1 MKILIVGGTRFI
13 GRNLVSSLV
22 KTNVEFVLT
31 SRRINPDV
39 PHSQQIICDREEFN
53 KSAGSKQKF
62 DLIVDFN
69 GYNANQFYDFN
80 LRASESKYFFVSTA
94 WIDRPVNAIR
104 TNDSRPS
111 TKTFF
116 NSLEGN
122 YVKAKKEAEDKVIE
136 RYGQNAVILR
146 LPIVLGFDDHHKR
159 LDYTIYRIT
168 NSNKYILPSN
178 GNNILETILVNDVS
192 TIMLKLILNSDKD
205 IPNYLNF
212 KPPQKTTYLN
222 YVSKI
227 SSFLQKDTE
236 FVDIEIDA
244 FTKNLGKVAACDP
257 FWRESESDVT
267 GENAFQITNSQPTN
281 ISGILPYLLKSNLI
295 NAAQHEAFSQERT
308 YFARNRQY

>member
-13 GRNLVSSLV
+13 GKNLVSLLV

-39 PHSQQIICDREEFN
+39 PHSQQIICEREEFT

-69 GYNANQFYDFN
+69 GYSANQFYDFN
-80 LRASESKYFFVSTA
+80 LRASKSKYFFVSTA
-94 WIDRPVNAIR
+94 WIDRPINAAR
-104 TNDSRPS
+104 TNDSRPL
-111 TKTFF
+111 TKTLF
-116 NSLEGN
+116 NSLETN
-122 YVKAKKEAEDKVIE
+122 YVKAKKEAEEKVIE
-136 RYGQNAVILR
+136 SYGHNATILR

-159 LDYTIYRIT
+159 LDYTIYRIR

-192 TIMLKLILNSDKD
+192 RIMLKLILNSDKD

-236 FVDIEIDA
+236 FVDIEVDA

-257 FWRESESDVT
+257 FWRES
-267 GENAFQITNSQPTN
+267 
-281 ISGILPYLLKSNLI
+281 
-295 NAAQHEAFSQERT
+295 
-308 YFARNRQY
+308 